1 VTESYNVE
9 QVNCYRFQDTI
20 LKLDENFGI
29 VKTDTLFYQIF
40 QTFPQLVFQL
50 LDRPVIPGYAFT
62 SVEVKEKSFRFD
74 GIFMPPPDR
83 PTEPIYFIEV
93 QFQPN
98 ANFYRAFLSEIFLY
112 LNQQQVNLDWIA
124 VAIFPNR
131 KIDISNLT
139 AVQEEMIATG
149 RIVRIYLDEINDR
162 SVVEFGLLKLITCP
176 EDEAVEVVNQIRSV
190 AETEVILEFIETIL
204 VYKFPR
210 LTRKEIEAMFALD
223 DLRQTR
229 VYQETLAEGIQL
241 GKEEGIQIGKEEGIQ
256 IGKQEE
262 ASNLLIRLIRRKF
275 GEPDRE
281 LTTKIASLPLEQLE
295 SLGEELLDF
304 QTIDDLTHWLDNW
317 S

>member
-1 VTESYNVE
+1 
-9 QVNCYRFQDTI
+9 
-20 LKLDENFGI
+20 
-29 VKTDTLFYQIF
+29 
-40 QTFPQLVFQL
+40 
-50 LDRPVIPGYAFT
+50 
-62 SVEVKEKSFRFD
+62 VEVKEKSFRFD

-139 AVQEEMIATG
+139 AVQEEMVTSG

-162 SVVEFGLLKLITCP
+162 SSVEMQMLNLITCP
-176 EDEAVEVVNQIRSV
+176 PEEAVKVVNEIRSV
-190 AETEVILEFIETIL
+190 NTTKVILEFIETIL

-241 GKEEGIQIGKEEGIQ
+241 GKEEGIQLGKQQGR
-256 IGKQEE
+256 QEE
-262 ASNLLIRLIRRKF
+262 ATNLLLRLIRRKF

-281 LTTKIASLPLEQLE
+281 LTTKIANLTLEQLE

-304 QTIDDLTHWLDNW
+304 QTIDDLKHWLANVK
-317 S
+317 

>member
-1 VTESYNVE
+1 MTESYNVE

-93 QFQPN
+93 QFQPD

-131 KIDISNLT
+131 KIVISNLT
-139 AVQEEMIATG
+139 TVQEEMVTSG
-149 RIVRIYLDEINDR
+149 RIVRIYLDEIDDR
-162 SVVEFGLLKLITCP
+162 SSVEMQMLNLITCLP
-176 EDEAVEVVNQIRSV
+176 EEAVKVVNEIRSV
-190 AETEVILEFIETIL
+190 NTTKVILEFIETIL

-241 GKEEGIQIGKEEGIQ
+241 GKEEGIQLGKQQGR
-256 IGKQEE
+256 QEE
-262 ASNLLIRLIRRKF
+262 ATNLLLRLIRRKF

-281 LTTKIASLPLEQLE
+281 LTTKIANLTLEQLE

-304 QTIDDLTHWLDNW
+304 QTIDDLKHWLANVK
-317 S
+317 

>member
-1 VTESYNVE
+1 V
-9 QVNCYRFQDTI
+9 R
-20 LKLDENFGI
+20 
-29 VKTDTLFYQIF
+29 TDTLFYQIF

-50 LDRPVIPGYAFT
+50 LDRPIIPGYAFT

-93 QFQPN
+93 QFQPD

-139 AVQEEMIATG
+139 AVQEEMVTSG

-162 SVVEFGLLKLITCP
+162 SSVEMQMLNLITCP
-176 EDEAVEVVNQIRSV
+176 PEEAVKVVNEIRSV
-190 AETEVILEFIETIL
+190 NTTKVILEFIETIL

-241 GKEEGIQIGKEEGIQ
+241 GKEEGIQLGKQQGR
-256 IGKQEE
+256 QEE
-262 ASNLLIRLIRRKF
+262 ATNLLLRLIRRKF

-281 LTTKIASLPLEQLE
+281 LTTKIANLTLEQLE

-304 QTIDDLTHWLDNW
+304 QTIDDLKHWLANVK
-317 S
+317 

>member
-241 GKEEGIQIGKEEGIQ
+241 GKEEGIQIGK
-256 IGKQEE
+256 QEE
-262 ASNLLIRLIRRKF
+262 ATNLLIRQIRRKF

-281 LTTKIASLPLEQLE
+281 LTTKIANLPLEQLE
-295 SLGEELLDF
+295 NLGEELLDF
-304 QTIDDLTHWLDNW
+304 NTIDDLTHWLDKLA
-317 S
+317 

>member
-1 VTESYNVE
+1 
-9 QVNCYRFQDTI
+9 
-20 LKLDENFGI
+20 

-50 LDRPVIPGYAFT
+50 LDRPIIPGYAFT

-139 AVQEEMIATG
+139 AVQEEMVTSG

-162 SVVEFGLLKLITCP
+162 SSVEMQMLNLITCP
-176 EDEAVEVVNQIRSV
+176 PEEAVKVVNEIRSV
-190 AETEVILEFIETIL
+190 NTTKVILEFIETIL

-241 GKEEGIQIGKEEGIQ
+241 GKEEGIQLGKQQGR
-256 IGKQEE
+256 QEE
-262 ASNLLIRLIRRKF
+262 ATNLLLRLIRRKF

-281 LTTKIASLPLEQLE
+281 LTTKIANLTLEQLE

-304 QTIDDLTHWLDNW
+304 QTIDDLKHWLANVK
-317 S
+317 

>member
-1 VTESYNVE
+1 M
-9 QVNCYRFQDTI
+9 
-20 LKLDENFGI
+20 
-29 VKTDTLFYQIF
+29 KTDTLFYQIF

-50 LDRPVIPGYAFT
+50 LDRPVVPGYAFT

-74 GIFMPPPDR
+74 GIFMPPADR
-83 PTEPIYFIEV
+83 LTEPIYFIEV
-93 QFQPN
+93 QFQPD

-124 VAIFPNR
+124 VGIFPNR
-131 KIDISNLT
+131 KTDISNLT
-139 AVQEEMIATG
+139 AVQEEMIARG

-229 VYQETLAEGIQL
+229 VYQETL
-241 GKEEGIQIGKEEGIQ
+241 EEGIR
-256 IGKQEE
+256 IGKQEGE
-262 ASNLLIRLIRRKF
+262 ISLVMRLIRRKF
-275 GEPDRE
+275 GQPDQA
-281 LTTKIASLPLEQLE
+281 LATKIANLTLEQLE

-304 QTIDDLTHWLDNW
+304 KTIDDLNRWLANVG
-317 S
+317 

>member
-1 VTESYNVE
+1 
-9 QVNCYRFQDTI
+9 
-20 LKLDENFGI
+20 

-50 LDRPVIPGYAFT
+50 LDRPVVPGYAFT

-74 GIFMPPPDR
+74 GIFMPPIDR

-93 QFQPN
+93 QFQPD

-131 KIDISNLT
+131 KTDISNLSV
-139 AVQEEMIATG
+139 VQEEMINSG

-162 SVVEFGLLKLITCP
+162 SAVEFGLLKLITCP
-176 EDEAVEVVNQIRSV
+176 QDKAVEVVTQIRSV

-204 VYKFPR
+204 VYKFPK

-229 VYQETLAEGIQL
+229 VFQEIRDEYLQEGMVQGIQLGKQEGIQL
-241 GKEEGIQIGKEEGIQ
+241 GKQEGIQL
-256 IGKQEE
+256 GKQEGE
-262 ASNLLIRLIRRKF
+262 VNLVMRLIKRKF
-275 GEPDRE
+275 GAPDRE
-281 LTTKIASLPLEQLE
+281 LTTKIANLPLEQLE
-295 SLGEELLDF
+295 NLGEELLDF
-304 QTIDDLTHWLDNW
+304 TTIGDLTHWLDSLNIGNDP
-317 S
+317 SYLQN

>member
-1 VTESYNVE
+1 MAFL
-9 QVNCYRFQDTI
+9 C
-20 LKLDENFGI
+20 
-29 VKTDTLFYQIF
+29 
-40 QTFPQLVFQL
+40 PQ
-50 LDRPVIPGYAFT
+50 
-62 SVEVKEKSFRFD
+62 
-74 GIFMPPPDR
+74 PDR

-93 QFQPN
+93 QFQPD

-139 AVQEEMIATG
+139 AVQEEMVTSG
-149 RIVRIYLDEINDR
+149 RIVRIYLDEIDDR
-162 SVVEFGLLKLITCP
+162 SSVEMQMLNLITCLP
-176 EDEAVEVVNQIRSV
+176 EEAVKVVNEIRSV
-190 AETEVILEFIETIL
+190 NTTKVILEFIETIL

-210 LTRKEIEAMFALD
+210 LSRKEIETMFALD

-229 VYQETLAEGIQL
+229 VFQEIRDEYLQEGRQ
-241 GKEEGIQIGKEEGIQ
+241 EGIQ

-262 ASNLLIRLIRRKF
+262 ATNLLIRQIRRKF

-281 LTTKIASLPLEQLE
+281 LTAKIANLTLEQLE

-304 QTIDDLTHWLDNW
+304 QTIDDLKHWLANVK
-317 S
+317 

>member
-1 VTESYNVE
+1 
-9 QVNCYRFQDTI
+9 
-20 LKLDENFGI
+20 

-50 LDRPVIPGYAFT
+50 LDRPVVPGYAFT

-93 QFQPN
+93 QFQPD

-131 KIDISNLT
+131 KTDISNLS
-139 AVQEEMIATG
+139 AVQQEMVNSG

-176 EDEAVEVVNQIRSV
+176 QDKAVEVVNQIRSV
-190 AETEVILEFIETIL
+190 AEREVILEFIETIL
-204 VYKFPR
+204 VYKFPK

-229 VYQETLAEGIQL
+229 VFQEIRDEYLQEGMVQGIQL
-241 GKEEGIQIGKEEGIQ
+241 GKQEGEV
-256 IGKQEE
+256 
-262 ASNLLIRLIRRKF
+262 NLVMRLIKRKF
-275 GEPDRE
+275 GAPDRE
-281 LTTKIASLPLEQLE
+281 LTTKIANLPLEQLE
-295 SLGEELLDF
+295 NLGEELLDF
-304 QTIDDLTHWLDNW
+304 KTIDDLTHWLENLP
-317 S
+317 

>member
-1 VTESYNVE
+1 V
-9 QVNCYRFQDTI
+9 RA
-20 LKLDENFGI
+20 
-29 VKTDTLFYQIF
+29 DTLFYQIF

-50 LDRPVIPGYAFT
+50 LDRPVVPGYAFT

-139 AVQEEMIATG
+139 AVQEEMVTSG

-162 SVVEFGLLKLITCP
+162 SSVEMQMLNLITCP
-176 EDEAVEVVNQIRSV
+176 PEEAVKVVNEIRSV
-190 AETEVILEFIETIL
+190 NTTKVILEFIETIL

-241 GKEEGIQIGKEEGIQ
+241 GKEEGIQLGKQQGR
-256 IGKQEE
+256 QEE
-262 ASNLLIRLIRRKF
+262 ATNLLIRQIRRKF

-281 LTTKIASLPLEQLE
+281 LTAKIANLTLEQLE

-304 QTIDDLTHWLDNW
+304 QTIDDLKHWLANVK
-317 S
+317 